1 MLPILM
7 LLACVVLRL
16 VPHPPNFAPVGA
28 TSVFAGRT
36 MRLGSGMLF
45 TLATMLI
52 SDFALGMLKGIRAFD
67 VGTPF
72 IYAGF
77 LVQLLLG
84 RWLRAVRGGAIGA
97 AVLGSVGF
105 FVLSNFGVWIK
116 GIYGLTLNGLAA
128 CYVAA
133 IPFFGGTLVGDVVWT
148 VVLSIAYRWIARRVE
163 LTNPALIPVPTAQI
177 AAV

>member
-36 MRLGSGMLF
+36 MRLGSGIVL
-45 TLATMLI
+45 TLAAMLI
-52 SDFALGMLKGIRAFD
+52 SDFALGTLKGIPAFSM
-67 VGTPF
+67 VTPF

-77 LVQLLLG
+77 IVQLLLG

-97 AVLGSVGF
+97 AFLGSVAF
-105 FVLSNFGVWIK
+105 FVLSNFGVWLK
-116 GIYGLTLNGLAA
+116 GSYGLTLGGLAA

-133 IPFFGGTLVGDVVWT
+133 IPFFGGTLAGDVVWT
-148 VVLSIAYRWIARRVE
+148 VVLSVAYRWIARRVE
-163 LTNPALIPVPTAQI
+163 STNPALIPVPTAQI

>member
-36 MRLGSGMLF
+36 MRLGSGILLTF
-45 TLATMLI
+45 AAMLI

-67 VGTPF
+67 VVTPF

-116 GIYGLTLNGLAA
+116 GGYGLTLSGLAA

-133 IPFFGGTLVGDVVWT
+133 IPFFGGTLFGDVVWT
-148 VVLSIAYRWIARRVE
+148 IVLSIAYRWIARRVE
-163 LTNPALIPVPTAQI
+163 SRNPVLIQVPTAQI

>member
-16 VPHPPNFAPVGA
+16 VPHPPNFAPVGGS
-28 TSVFAGRT
+28 SVFAGRT
-36 MRLGSGMLF
+36 MRLGSGIVF

-52 SDFALGMLKGIRAFD
+52 SDFALAVLKGIPAFSI
-67 VGTPF
+67 GTPF

-77 LVQLLLG
+77 VVQLLFG
-84 RWLRAVRGGAIGA
+84 RWLRSVRGGAIGA
-97 AVLGSVGF
+97 AVLGAVAF

-116 GIYGLTLNGLAA
+116 GSYGLTLSGLAA

-133 IPFFGGTLVGDVVWT
+133 IPFFGGTLAGDVVWT
-148 VVLSIAYRWIARRVE
+148 VVLSVTYRWIARRVE
-163 LTNPALIPVPTAQI
+163 PRNPALIPVPTAQI

>member
-36 MRLGSGMLF
+36 MRLGSGMAL
-45 TLATMLI
+45 TLAVMLI
-52 SDFALGMLKGIRAFD
+52 SDFALGMLKGIPAFNM
-67 VGTPF
+67 VTPF
-72 IYAGF
+72 VYAGF
-77 LVQLLLG
+77 VVQFLLG

-97 AVLGSVGF
+97 ALLGSVGF
-105 FVLSNFGVWIK
+105 FVLSNFGVWVK
-116 GIYGLTLNGLAA
+116 GSYGLTLSGLAA

-133 IPFFGGTLVGDVVWT
+133 IPFFGGTLAGDVVWT
-148 VVLSIAYRWIARRVE
+148 VVLSVAYRWIARRVE
-163 LTNPALIPVPTAQI
+163 SRNPALIPVPTAQI